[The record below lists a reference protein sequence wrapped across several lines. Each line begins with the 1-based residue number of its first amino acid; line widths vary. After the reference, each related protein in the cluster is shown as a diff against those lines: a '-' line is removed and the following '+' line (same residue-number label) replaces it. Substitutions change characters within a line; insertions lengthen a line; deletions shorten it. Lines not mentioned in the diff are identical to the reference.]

1 MNNQITDCAPALAS
15 VQDAWNAAA
24 KVWNPQALAALYL
37 EDALFYGGRAGH
49 SVGSDA
55 IRTYF
60 DSYEGVIKS
69 AHLTLIEQE
78 ILRLD
83 GGSFVAQ
90 GYGDFSFVLEGG
102 ASTKSIM
109 RTTLIIVKQDDRLKI
124 RLHHFSV
131 TPDVPPLGQS

>member
-1 MNNQITDCAPALAS
+1 MNNQITDCAQALAS
-15 VQDAWNAAA
+15 VQQAWNAAA
-24 KVWNPQALAALYL
+24 KVWNPERLASLYL

-49 SVGSDA
+49 SVGAPA
-55 IRTYF
+55 IRSYF
-60 DSYEGVIKS
+60 ASYAGVIRS
-69 AHLTLIEQE
+69 AHLALIEQE

-83 GGSFVAQ
+83 SGSFVAQ

-102 ASTKSIM
+102 VSTKSVL
-109 RTTLIIVKQDDRLKI
+109 RTTLIIVRQNDQLRI